1 MEVNGKRVP
10 FLNEGRKSTAA
21 ALGHKDMRFAN
32 GGRAKPT
39 TKINYPAKAKAPE
52 QPKGRSK

>member
-10 FLNEGRKSTAA
+10 FLNEGIRSTAA
-21 ALGHKDMRFAN
+21 ALSHKKDMRFAN

-39 TKINYPAKAKAPE
+39 TKMPYALKPAKAE
-52 QPKGRSK
+52 PKKGV

>member
-10 FLNEGRKSTAA
+10 FLNEARNATEV
-21 ALGHKDMRFAN
+21 ALGKRHMGYAN

-39 TKINYPAKAKAPE
+39 TKLNYAQTKPA
-52 QPKGRSK
+52 QPKGKSK